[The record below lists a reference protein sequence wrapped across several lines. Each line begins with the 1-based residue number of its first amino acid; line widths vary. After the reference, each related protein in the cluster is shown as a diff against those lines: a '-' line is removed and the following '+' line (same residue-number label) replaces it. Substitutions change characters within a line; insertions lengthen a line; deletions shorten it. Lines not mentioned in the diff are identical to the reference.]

1 MAGRGYF
8 PTFKAFATLVSVYIV
23 VHDASSGQAHY
34 CRWEVRLLE
43 GGTSNDV
50 TGGVVPKEA
59 RANNLV
65 EWMELARS
73 GMSDVIT
80 PDGATVAHS
89 PSNRRN
95 SLLTGQDNCKI
106 AVDDITG
113 V

>member
-1 MAGRGYF
+1 MKRLCAAQVWRHLDYDGRWYDAAHPRVVKIVTVLGVLDVMAGRGYF
-8 PTFKAFATLVSVYIV
+8 PTFKAFATPVSVYIV

-65 EWMELARS
+65 EWMELA
-73 GMSDVIT
+73 T
-80 PDGATVAHS
+80 AE
-89 PSNRRN
+89 
-95 SLLTGQDNCKI
+95 
-106 AVDDITG
+106 
-113 V
+113 